1 TKTLIRLF
9 FLFNPFG
16 LTKTELFYLFFVC
29 CGGGWA
35 RTTSTQCVSPIHT
48 KGRSRNELTI
58 AVNIVMLQ
66 N

>member
-1 TKTLIRLF
+1 M
-9 FLFNPFG
+9 NY
-16 LTKTELFYLFFVC
+16 ELGR
-29 CGGGWA
+29 CGAGEA

>member
-1 TKTLIRLF
+1 F
-9 FLFNPFG
+9 FLFI
-16 LTKTELFYLFFVC
+16 LLRQSQIIFFIFLGVW
-29 CGGGWA
+29 GGGPPPP
-35 RTTSTQCVSPIHT
+35 TTSTQCVSPIHT

>member
-1 TKTLIRLF
+1 IFFISPHGDIPPPPICCLF
-9 FLFNPFG
+9 CG
-16 LTKTELFYLFFVC
+16 
-29 CGGGWA
+29 CGGA
-35 RTTSTQCVSPIHT
+35 APPPTTSTQCVSPIHT